1 VSADFGFQGFPA
13 RPAGVDRIAHYRTVL
28 EMAPPILHSFYGD
41 RIVFHL
47 FGPTPTDAVRE
58 SECLVDVGL
67 SHFQVS
73 FDDMATYRRFID
85 DVVPVVRLTR
95 QSAAGSEA

>member
-1 VSADFGFQGFPA
+1 V
-13 RPAGVDRIAHYRTVL
+13 
-28 EMAPPILHSFYGD
+28 
-41 RIVFHL
+41 
-47 FGPTPTDAVRE
+47 
-58 SECLVDVGL
+58 

-85 DVVPVVRLTR
+85 EVVPVVRLTR